1 MGTGWL
7 VARLGPLCGAI
18 LMAATAPASAQSQGK
33 TFRDWIAGCDNLR
46 SCTALSLPDE
56 TAETVGYLRLERPA
70 GPDGAIS
77 LSLKLT
83 GEKLKA
89 PLAIGLKL
97 DGAPFPSG
105 GKPLAATVEDAET
118 ARIVF
123 SEADAAALIAAARK
137 ATKLSASLAGKSY
150 AISLAGSVAA
160 MLWIDEQ
167 QGRLNTSRALVRKG
181 PAAASTV
188 PSPPALP
195 VITAR
200 ATGPALAEGAAK
212 TLAAAL
218 RKHLKTSDPDACEQ
232 DEEGARYNPDR
243 VWPLDG
249 GRRLI
254 GLYCG
259 AGAYNILTGY
269 WLVTGDAVA
278 GARKVAFAG
287 NDNNVLTNSDFTPK
301 DGQLGYFAKG
311 RGIGDC
317 GGSGTY
323 AWTGSDFALTTL
335 STMGEC
341 RQIPSD
347 DWLVLF
353 RSDVKVT
360 K

>member
-1 MGTGWL
+1 MGTLWFRTRL
-7 VARLGPLCGAI
+7 VPLCGAM
-18 LMAATAPASAQSQGK
+18 LLAAMVPASAQGQSK
-33 TFRDWIAGCDNLR
+33 TFRDWTAGCDNLR

-56 TAETVGYLRLERPA
+56 TAQTVGYLRLERPA
-70 GPDGAIS
+70 GPGGAVS

-89 PLAIGLKL
+89 PLTIGLKL
-97 DGAPFPSG
+97 DDAPFPAG
-105 GKPLAATVEDAET
+105 GKTLAASVEDGET

-123 SEADAAALIAAARK
+123 SEVDTAALIAAARK
-137 ATKLSASLAGKSY
+137 ATRLSATLAGKTY

-167 QGRLNTSRALVRKG
+167 QGRLNTMTALVRKG

-195 VITAR
+195 VIAAR
-200 ATGPALAEGAAK
+200 ATGPALADGTAK
-212 TLAAAL
+212 ALGAAL
-218 RKHLKTSDPDACEQ
+218 RKHLKASDPDACE
-232 DEEGARYNPDR
+232 DDDRGARYNPDR
-243 VWPLDG
+243 AWPLDG
-249 GRRLI
+249 RRKLI

-269 WLVTGDAVA
+269 WLVTGDAMA

-287 NDNNVLTNSDFTPK
+287 NDDNVLINSDYTPEN
-301 DGQLGYFAKG
+301 GQLGYFAKV

-317 GGSGTY
+317 GGSGNY

-335 STMGEC
+335 SAMGEC
-341 RQIPSD
+341 RQLPSD
-347 DWLVLF
+347 DWPVLF
-353 RSDVKVT
+353 RSEVKVT

>member
-1 MGTGWL
+1 MGAGWFRVGL
-7 VARLGPLCGAI
+7 APLCGAM
-18 LMAATAPASAQSQGK
+18 LLAAMAPAAAQSQSK

-56 TAETVGYLRLERPA
+56 TAETVGFLKLERPG
-70 GPDGAIS
+70 GPGGAVS
-77 LSLKLT
+77 LSLKLV
-83 GEKLKA
+83 GEKLKL
-89 PLAIGLKL
+89 PLAVGLTL
-97 DGAPFPSG
+97 DGVPFPVG
-105 GKPLAATVEDAET
+105 GKPLAATLEDVET
-118 ARIVF
+118 ACIVF
-123 SEADAAALIAAARK
+123 SEADTATLIAAARK

-167 QGRLNTSRALVRKG
+167 QGRLNTVTALIRKG

-188 PSPPALP
+188 PPPPALP

-200 ATGPALAEGAAK
+200 ATGPALAEAAAK
-212 TLAAAL
+212 ALGASL
-218 RKHLKTSDPDACEQ
+218 RKHLKASDPDVCEE
-232 DEEGARYNPDR
+232 DDGARYNTDR
-243 VWPLDG
+243 AWQLDG

-259 AGAYNILTGY
+259 SGAYNILTGY

-278 GARKVAFAG
+278 SARKLAFAE
-287 NDNNVLTNSDFTPK
+287 NENNILINSDFMPET
-301 DGQLGYFAKG
+301 GQLLYFAKG

-317 GGSGTY
+317 GGAGTY
-323 AWTGSDFALTTL
+323 AWTGSDFALTAL

-341 RQIPSD
+341 RQLSSD

-353 RSDVKVT
+353 RSEVKVV

>member
-7 VARLGPLCGAI
+7 VARLVPLWGAI
-18 LMAATAPASAQSQGK
+18 LMAATAPASAQTQGK

-83 GEKLKA
+83 GEKLKV
-89 PLAIGLKL
+89 PLTIGLKL

-167 QGRLNTSRALVRKG
+167 QGRLNTTTALVRKG

-232 DEEGARYNPDR
+232 DDEGARYNPDR

-287 NDNNVLTNSDFTPK
+287 NDNNVLINSDYTPK